1 MFDLFKKYGIEN
13 FYFATVEEYEN
24 IALQEIGYG
33 KKSWNSCVYSRST
46 IVFKMKNGNYL
57 DLQYEE
63 VYVDMINKR
72 NPKSILTR
80 LEPYSNYSEISEI
93 TKSKALKLGRPLYN
107 EYAIKTKFG
116 GFTEASGN

>member
-13 FYFATVEEYEN
+13 FYFATIEECEN
-24 IALQEIGYG
+24 RELQEIDYG

-72 NPKSILTR
+72 NPKSMLTN
-80 LEPYSNYSEISEI
+80 LEPYSNYIEAPEI
-93 TKSKALKLGRPLYN
+93 TKSKALKLGRPLYH
-107 EYAIKTKFG
+107 EYGIKTKFG
-116 GFTEASGN
+116 GFTEANGN